1 MVPRNLGG
9 DGSLVGTTVLQPQQS
24 NQARKG
30 ILKRTNNPNNYDY
43 ELSTNH
49 IEEGQGQKGPM
60 DPDIVPALPLPLGLP
75 PPPGSG
81 PEQAVSGKDLIRRRD
96 LNRNNYVKQLRKY
109 PLLKRTVP
117 YLKGSTY
124 PVPNV
129 PFTSHY
135 GTANFCANAIISC

>member
-81 PEQAVSGKDLIRRRD
+81 PEQAVSGKDFIRRS
-96 LNRNNYVKQLRKY
+96 
-109 PLLKRTVP
+109 LKKC
-117 YLKGSTY
+117 YLE
-124 PVPNV
+124 
-129 PFTSHY
+129 
-135 GTANFCANAIISC
+135 IIT